1 MIFNLGNAMQLSELG
16 YLGKAIMQQLVSF
29 FSQLQRVS
37 ATVLSDEITML
48 CSSTA
53 KSPEPCSVA
62 VALNAIGRSKVTAL
76 ALGYLGK
83 AIMQQL
89 VSFFS
94 QLQRV
99 SATVLSD
106 EITMLCSSTAKSPEP
121 CSVAVAL
128 NAIGRSKVTAL
139 AQATNIS
146 ALYQLSWSQLEARAD
161 LSSAD
166 FVAARVFFP
175 ILGSSVF
182 VSVDRRD
189 ASSIFHP

>member
-1 MIFNLGNAMQLSELG
+1 MQLSELG

-128 NAIGRSKVTAL
+128 NAIGRSKVTAR
-139 AQATNIS
+139 AQATNIN
-146 ALYQLSWSQLEARAD
+146 AL
-161 LSSAD
+161 
-166 FVAARVFFP
+166 
-175 ILGSSVF
+175 
-182 VSVDRRD
+182 
-189 ASSIFHP
+189 

>member
-1 MIFNLGNAMQLSELG
+1 VIFNLGNAMQLSE
-16 YLGKAIMQQLVSF
+16 
-29 FSQLQRVS
+29 
-37 ATVLSDEITML
+37 
-48 CSSTA
+48 
-53 KSPEPCSVA
+53 
-62 VALNAIGRSKVTAL
+62 
-76 ALGYLGK
+76 LGYLGK

-166 FVAARVFFP
+166 FVAARGFFP

>member
-1 MIFNLGNAMQLSELG
+1 MRLSELG

-62 VALNAIGRSKVTAL
+62 VALT
-76 ALGYLGK
+76 
-83 AIMQQL
+83 
-89 VSFFS
+89 
-94 QLQRV
+94 
-99 SATVLSD
+99 
-106 EITMLCSSTAKSPEP
+106 
-121 CSVAVAL
+121 
-128 NAIGRSKVTAL
+128 AIGRSKVTAL

-146 ALYQLSWSQLEARAD
+146 ALYQLSWSQLEAWAD

-166 FVAARVFFP
+166 FVAACVFFH